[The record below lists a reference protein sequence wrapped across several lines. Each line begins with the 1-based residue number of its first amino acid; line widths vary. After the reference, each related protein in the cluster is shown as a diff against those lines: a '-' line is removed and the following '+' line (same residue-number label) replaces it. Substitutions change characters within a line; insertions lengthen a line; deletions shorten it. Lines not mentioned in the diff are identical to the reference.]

1 MSGLKYTTQKNL
13 SLCGESRLAT
23 YLYLMKIL
31 IIKLFIIAYCNGYS
45 NGSYQYEAKSSND
58 TSTYIVYSLA
68 KYNVGD
74 TIQYKL
80 K

>member
-1 MSGLKYTTQKNL
+1 MSGLKHTTQKNL

-23 YLYLMKIL
+23 YLYIMKIL
-31 IIKLFIIAYCNGYS
+31 IAKIIIISCCGYS
-45 NGSYQYEAKSSND
+45 NGSFQYEAKTLKD
-58 TSTYIVYSLA
+58 TSTYTVYSTA

-74 TIQYKL
+74 TLQYKL